1 MVAQPCPGF
10 TESDIR
16 YVIAEYSTLEE
27 LCRGRAETPADVRRL
42 IDEGRLPRPTYV
54 LPSGE
59 ARFPPDYFALL
70 DDAGSAAA
78 LPAHFHARYVAAGP
92 ATDVD
97 EDWAGYLSGQFGVCL
112 WRVTP
117 EAMVEKNRLIRTIE
131 RLLESPAA
139 ADPGWQ
145 AELRGAVG
153 ALDALERP
161 FTDYDRQRWGDTS
174 RDRHITR
181 VRAAYPAA
189 FSYEEVTS

>member
-1 MVAQPCPGF
+1 MVTKPGF

-16 YVIAEYSTLEE
+16 YVIDEYRTLEQ
-27 LCRGRAETPADVRRL
+27 LCHGRAETVADVRRL
-42 IDEGRLPRPTYV
+42 IDEGRLPQPTYV

-70 DDAGSAAA
+70 DDAGSVAA
-78 LPAHFHARYVAAGP
+78 LPGHFRARYVAAGE
-92 ATDVD
+92 ADDAD
-97 EDWAGYLSGQFGVCL
+97 EDWEGYLSGEFGVCL
-112 WRVTP
+112 WQVTP
-117 EAMVEKNRLIRTIE
+117 EAMAEKNRLIRAID

-139 ADPGWQ
+139 TDPGWQ
-145 AELRGAVG
+145 AELRGAVNG
-153 ALDALERP
+153 LDALERP

-174 RDRHITR
+174 RDRLITR